1 GPRARS
7 FPEGTQRP
15 PTRSGSPARSMEG
28 RAACGSARPVGR
40 AEGSRLSFPALEA
53 MHPTLLV
60 HSRQE
65 PARRLLRLML
75 EGAGFG
81 CRVLADGDAVLDA
94 LETAAVA
101 VVVVDARDP
110 DEEGLLLLGLLGKR
124 FPAAMRLVLH
134 VGGARLHTATGS
146 EERSWETSE
155 V

>member
-1 GPRARS
+1 M
-7 FPEGTQRP
+7 T
-15 PTRSGSPARSMEG
+15 
-28 RAACGSARPVGR
+28 
-40 AEGSRLSFPALEA
+40 
-53 MHPTLLV
+53 PTLLV

-94 LETAAVA
+94 LEGAGLA

-110 DEEGLLLLGLLGKR
+110 DEEGLLLLGLLGRR
-124 FPAAMRLVLH
+124 FPTAMRLVLH

-155 V
+155 VLGPSPALPSAEELAHAVRHLCAQAQLAVLRPTVGLA